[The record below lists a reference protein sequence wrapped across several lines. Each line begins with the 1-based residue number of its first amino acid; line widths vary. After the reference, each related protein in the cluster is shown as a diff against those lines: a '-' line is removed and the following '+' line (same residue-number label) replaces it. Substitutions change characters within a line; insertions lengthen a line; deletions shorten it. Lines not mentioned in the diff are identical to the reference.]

1 MKTHQVLNDIKQSLS
16 SPKLASQLASDY
28 QRGLAEL
35 GWDYHQLALYFS
47 LLPNTLVTPEGDD
60 WLISMEGKEQ
70 TLESA
75 LEVILLDAKR
85 PIATDK
91 LVQQLKAFNTSG
103 PQLIAIAKVHP
114 KMNSI
119 GGRAI
124 SIK

>member
-1 MKTHQVLNDIKQSLS
+1 MTTHQVLSDIKQSLS

-28 QRGLAEL
+28 PKGLVEL
-35 GWDYHQLALYFS
+35 GWDHHQLALYFS
-47 LLPNTLVTPEGDD
+47 LLPNTQVTQEGGD
-60 WLISMEGKEQ
+60 WLISMAGQEQ

-75 LEVILLDAKR
+75 LEAILFDAKR

-103 PQLIAIAKVHP
+103 PQLIAIAKAHP
-114 KMNSI
+114 NMNSI

>member
-16 SPKLASQLASDY
+16 SLKLASQLTSDY

-60 WLISMEGKEQ
+60 WLISMEGQEQ

-75 LEVILLDAKR
+75 LEAILLDAKR

-103 PQLIAIAKVHP
+103 PQLIAIAKKHP
-114 KMNSI
+114 NMNSI

>member
-1 MKTHQVLNDIKQSLS
+1 MMARQVLADIKQSLS

-28 QRGLAEL
+28 QRGLEEL

-47 LLPNTLVTPEGDD
+47 LLPNTQVTPEGDD
-60 WLISMEGKEQ
+60 WLISMAGQEP

-75 LEVILLDAKR
+75 LETILLDAKR

-103 PQLIAIAKVHP
+103 PQLIAIAKAHP
-114 KMNSI
+114 NMNSI